1 MPPPT
6 APCVIIWLYNN
17 FSIFLKVYIFNFA
30 FIQPRKKPRKSIE
43 PVKVYQTRRTT
54 AAIKIGT
61 QLDESAQSVSET
73 SQAVTSAEE
82 SETTGG
88 KKKGEAG
95 SEKI

>member
-6 APCVIIWLYNN
+6 APCVIIWLNN
-17 FSIFLKVYIFNFA
+17 FSIFLKGYIFNFA

-43 PVKVYQTRRTT
+43 PVKVYQTRRATS
-54 AAIKIGT
+54 AIKIGT
-61 QLDESAQSVSET
+61 QQDESAQSVSET

-95 SEKI
+95 SEKN